1 MEFFFVAVAIVVAI
15 VFFRRRARRR
25 TLDLKLALV
34 GFEASGKTVFSGC
47 MFNELRIPG
56 REGIFLDTS
65 PESASSLLA
74 LYNTTADTDTGFP
87 GATAKGELREWRFTV
102 KAKSTAGVAEVAKFS
117 YLDFAGESL
126 REMSG
131 AAPNPRTRQLRARFT
146 GADVLMGV
154 LDGAEVKH
162 YLEGR
167 PSPSFYRDLGS
178 LLALL
183 ANHRKAVNFVLTKW
197 DLIEDHYS
205 FRHVIERL
213 MHIDIFAKFIQAQQ
227 QVGTCRLIPV
237 SSVGAG
243 FATEEDDGMRK
254 NRGKQI
260 NPVRVELPIAC
271 ALPDAVI
278 AAAQTT
284 PRAASALLGWARA
297 VRVDFHVPLGFMDV
311 GVGRRRPEPTTTA
324 KTPMAVAQLIRYC
337 YDRLSQFERDF
348 PEADLVR
355 FTDSGDR

>member
-1 MEFFFVAVAIVVAI
+1 MGYFFVAVAVVVAI
-15 VFFRRRARRR
+15 VYFRRRARRR
-25 TLDLKLALV
+25 MLDLKLALV

-47 MFNELRIPG
+47 MFSELRVPG
-56 REGIFLDTS
+56 REGIFLDTT
-65 PESASSLLA
+65 PESASSLLS
-74 LYNTTADTDTGFP
+74 LYNTTADTDIGFP
-87 GATAKGELREWRFTV
+87 SATAKGELREWRFTV
-102 KAKSTAGVAEVAKFS
+102 KARSPAGVVEVARFS

-131 AAPNPRTRQLRARFT
+131 GAPNPQTRHLRARFA

-167 PSPSFYRDLGS
+167 PSPGFYKDLGS
-178 LLALL
+178 LLTLL
-183 ANHRKAVNFVLTKW
+183 SNHRKAVNFVLNKW

-205 FRHVIERL
+205 FPHVIERL
-213 MHIDIFAKFIQAQQ
+213 MQIAIFAKFIQSQE

-237 SSVGAG
+237 SSVGPG
-243 FATEEDDGMRK
+243 FVTEEDDGMHK

-278 AAAQTT
+278 AAQNA
-284 PRAASALLGWARA
+284 PRAPSALLGWAKA
-297 VRVDFHVPLGFMDV
+297 VRVDVHLPLGILDV
-311 GVGRRRPEPTTTA
+311 GLGRRRSEAAATTA

-348 PEADLVR
+348 PESDLVR
-355 FTDSGDR
+355 FTDPGER